1 MGRVGRYLVNVLVA
15 WRAYLS
21 TLHKTGLR
29 YGGCYFFVCLCTCG
43 SHVYVHTHSRLLL
56 HRYIYVGVHP
66 YFFWYAMCRWCSC
79 LCGYLFA
86 WVATRGGHPRLPW
99 SCFSLYIEAES
110 FTWTQNSPILM
121 RPPAPKIPVLWLL
134 ELGLQ
139 AGISFALLTLIYM
152 CAWDPNSSSH
162 TCVASTSSAEPPPE
176 TLRVWLYRL
185 FFVIHYWLECG
196 PFVPRLL
203 LWEKSKIHLLSRIMF
218 SLPKPASMILE
229 SGIPAI
235 KNSTTT
241 QKLMMILQLRW
252 MWIIF
257 YEWYSLHC
265 ILPESNVC
273 CFSRICSPLPWNRFE
288 ADMMG
293 GGSSRL

>member
-1 MGRVGRYLVNVLVA
+1 
-15 WRAYLS
+15 
-21 TLHKTGLR
+21 
-29 YGGCYFFVCLCTCG
+29 
-43 SHVYVHTHSRLLL
+43 
-56 HRYIYVGVHP
+56 
-66 YFFWYAMCRWCSC
+66 MCMWCSC
-79 LCGYLFA
+79 LCRYFSA
-86 WVATRGGHPRLPW
+86 WVATRGWYPCLPW
-99 SCFSLYIEAES
+99 SCFILYIEAES
-110 FTWTQNSPILM
+110 FTWTQNSPILT
-121 RPPAPKIPVLWLL
+121 RPLILWLL
-134 ELGLQ
+134 ELGFQ
-139 AGISFALLTLIYM
+139 AGISFARLTFIYK

-162 TCVASTSSAEPPPE
+162 TCVASTSSAEPPPW
-176 TLRVWLYRL
+176 TLCVWLYRL
-185 FFVIHYWLECG
+185 LFVEHYWLQCG

-203 LWEKSKIHLLSRIMF
+203 LWEKSKIHLLSRIMY
-218 SLPKPASMILE
+218 SLPKPVSMILE

-293 GGSSRL
+293 GGNSRP